1 MLHSFTFPSWFKVP
15 FNLPKWS
22 YYLLATLLYIALI
35 PLIALVSYIGF
46 MRGVSEHLNPPS

>member
-1 MLHSFTFPSWFKVP
+1 MLNSFTFPSWFKVP